1 LAFGIRRLA
10 LSALPALFSLDSD
23 TARDLSFS
31 LDAPFKSMPRISPET
46 IEQVT
51 AALNIVDVI
60 GSYFPL
66 RRAGTEFRALC
77 PFHQEKTPSFYVNP
91 DKQTFYCFGCQRGGS
106 IIQFVQEYEH
116 LDFPEAVRRLAMRA
130 GIAIEQEEFSPEEE
144 EKQTL
149 RKRLL
154 RLHFE
159 AASWF
164 HRNLLRTR
172 AAEAAR
178 GYLSQRGLNIEI
190 AKRWQIGYSPDSW
203 TALTEWGQ
211 QSGFSREEL
220 ILSGLVKPKDEN
232 NPRSRCYD
240 RFRHRL
246 IFPITNDLG
255 EVIAFSGRQIDPNA
269 TGGKYVNSPETPLFS
284 KGNILFGLSKSK
296 RAIARTRQ
304 AIVLEGQIDL
314 ITSFEAG
321 VENVVAPQGTALT
334 ERHAAL
340 LKRFAEEIVLFFDA
354 DAAGE
359 RAAERALEILYGAG
373 LQVRIGV
380 LPVGEDPDSLIRKGG
395 VEIFR
400 ALIAD
405 AKDFFDFEIERG
417 LGGTGSQSIARRVAL
432 ARRVAQFAGL
442 VPDPVVRDTMMN
454 RLASRL
460 GLARES
466 LDQVA
471 MQYRRNQSA
480 HSSSDLKKGE
490 VSLPKHEIAVLC
502 HLALTDQKLI
512 EWIRNQP
519 WLAILE
525 PISGTE
531 LLQKILGST
540 VEPEN
545 PGSIAAFLASLEKP
559 EAAAISQILT
569 LKPIDKSIRPIFW
582 TEFALRE
589 LRSRR
594 QRLQSALRLS
604 AALPDEYPKNLA
616 DKEVLDLESLITH
629 ISRLSSRAS

>member
-1 LAFGIRRLA
+1 
-10 LSALPALFSLDSD
+10 
-23 TARDLSFS
+23 
-31 LDAPFKSMPRISPET
+31 MPRISPET

-116 LDFPEAVRRLAMRA
+116 VDFPEAVGRLAMRA
-130 GIAIEQEEFSPEEE
+130 GIAIQQEEFSAEEE
-144 EKQTL
+144 EKQSL

-159 AASWF
+159 AADWF

-178 GYLSQRGLNIEI
+178 TYLTQRGLNIEI
-190 AKRWQIGYSPDSW
+190 AKRWQIGYAPDSW
-203 TALTEWGQ
+203 TALTDWGQ
-211 QSGFSREEL
+211 GSGFSREEL
-220 ILSGLVKPKDEN
+220 ILSGLVKPRDEN
-232 NPRSRCYD
+232 SPHSSCYD

-246 IFPITNDLG
+246 MFPITNDLG
-255 EVIAFSGRQIDPNA
+255 EVIAFSGRQIDSKA
-269 TGGKYVNSPETPLFS
+269 TGGKYVNSPESPLFS
-284 KGNILFGLSKSK
+284 KGNVLFGLFKSK
-296 RAIARTRQ
+296 RAIAQARQ

-334 ERHAAL
+334 ERHSVL

-359 RAAERALEILYGAG
+359 RAAERALEILYSAG

-380 LPVGEDPDSLIRKGG
+380 LPAGEDPDSLIRKGG
-395 VEIFR
+395 VENFR
-400 ALIAD
+400 ALVAG
-405 AKDFFDFEIERG
+405 ARDFFDFEIERG
-417 LGGTGSQSIARRVAL
+417 LGGVANQSVARRVAL

-471 MQYRRNQSA
+471 LQYRRNQSA
-480 HSSSDLKKGE
+480 HDLSSDLKK
-490 VSLPKHEIAVLC
+490 SQITLPKHEIAILC

-512 EWIRNQP
+512 EWIREQP
-519 WLAILE
+519 WLAVLE

-540 VEPEN
+540 VQPEN
-545 PGSIAAFLASLEKP
+545 PGSIAAFLAGLEKP

-569 LKPIDKSIRPIFW
+569 LKPIDESIRPIFW

-589 LRSRR
+589 LRSRKK
-594 QRLQSALRLS
+594 RLDSVLRLS
-604 AALPDEYPKNLA
+604 ATSADEHSRSLS

>member
-1 LAFGIRRLA
+1 
-10 LSALPALFSLDSD
+10 
-23 TARDLSFS
+23 
-31 LDAPFKSMPRISPET
+31 MPRISPET
-46 IEQVT
+46 IELVT

-77 PFHQEKTPSFYVNP
+77 PFHQEKTPSFYVSP

-106 IIQFVQEYEH
+106 VIQFVQEYEH
-116 LDFPEAVRRLAMRA
+116 IDFPEAVRRLATRA
-130 GIAIEQEEFSPEEE
+130 GIAIQQEEFSAEEE

-159 AASWF
+159 AADWF
-164 HRNLLRTR
+164 QRNLLRTR
-172 AAEAAR
+172 AAEPAR
-178 GYLSQRGLNIEI
+178 SYLSQRGLNIET
-190 AKRWQIGYSPDSW
+190 AKHWQIGYAPNSW
-203 TALTEWGQ
+203 TAFTEWGQ
-211 QSGFSREEL
+211 GSGFSREEL
-220 ILSGLVKPKDEN
+220 ILSGLVKPKEEN

-246 IFPITNDLG
+246 MFPITNDLG

-269 TGGKYVNSPETPLFS
+269 TGGKYVNSPESPLFS

-296 RAIARTRQ
+296 RAIARSQQ

-334 ERHAAL
+334 ERHAVL
-340 LKRFAEEIVLFFDA
+340 LKRFAEEVVLFFDA

-359 RAAERALEILYGAG
+359 RAAERALEILYSAG

-380 LPVGEDPDSLIRKGG
+380 LPAGEDPDSLIRKGG
-395 VEIFR
+395 VEAFR
-400 ALIAD
+400 ALTTD

-417 LGGTGSQSIARRVAL
+417 LGGAGSQSVARRVAL

-460 GLARES
+460 ALPRES

-471 MQYRRNQSA
+471 SQRRRYQSA
-480 HSSSDLKKGE
+480 RDSNFDLEANKVTAPIGA
-490 VSLPKHEIAVLC
+490 IAVLC
-502 HLALTDQKLI
+502 YGVLTNQKLLQ
-512 EWIRNQP
+512 WIREQP
-519 WLAILE
+519 WLAILA

-531 LLQKILGST
+531 LLQKILGSQ
-540 VEPEN
+540 VQPEVPN
-545 PGSIAAFLASLEKP
+545 SVATFLAGLEKA
-559 EAAAISQILT
+559 EVAAISQIL
-569 LKPIDKSIRPIFW
+569 KRRPSAESVCAEYW
-582 TEFALRE
+582 TKLALGE
-589 LRSRR
+589 LQSRK
-594 QRLQSALRLS
+594 QRLVSAIWLS
-604 AALPDEYPKNLA
+604 EDSENKDSAGSVEM
-616 DKEVLDLESLITH
+616 KEIDDLESLINQADRTWK
-629 ISRLSSRAS
+629 SAQTERAVSQ

>member
-1 LAFGIRRLA
+1 
-10 LSALPALFSLDSD
+10 
-23 TARDLSFS
+23 
-31 LDAPFKSMPRISPET
+31 MPRISPET

-116 LDFPEAVRRLAMRA
+116 VDFPEAVRRLAARA
-130 GIAIEQEEFSPEEE
+130 GIAIQQEEFSAEEE

-159 AASWF
+159 VADWF

-172 AAEAAR
+172 AAEPAR
-178 GYLSQRGLNIEI
+178 GYLSQRGLNIDV
-190 AKRWQIGYSPDSW
+190 AKRWQIGYAPDSW

-211 QSGFSREEL
+211 ASGFSREEL
-220 ILSGLVKPKDEN
+220 IVSGLVKPKDEN
-232 NPRSRCYD
+232 SQRSRCYD

-246 IFPITNDLG
+246 MFPITNDLG
-255 EVIAFSGRQIDPNA
+255 EVIAFSGRQIDQNA
-269 TGGKYVNSPETPLFS
+269 TGGKYVNSPESPLFS
-284 KGNILFGLSKSK
+284 KGNILFGLAKSK
-296 RAIARTRQ
+296 RAIARDRQ

-314 ITSFEAG
+314 ITTFEAG

-359 RAAERALEILYGAG
+359 RAAERALEVLYGAG
-373 LQVRIGV
+373 LQVRIGM
-380 LPVGEDPDSLIRKGG
+380 LPAGEDPDSLIRKGG
-395 VEIFR
+395 VENFR

-417 LGGTGSQSIARRVAL
+417 LGGRGDQSVARRVAL

-442 VPDPVVRDTMMN
+442 VPDPVIRDTMII

-460 GLARES
+460 GLPRES
-466 LDQVA
+466 LEQTA
-471 MQYRRNQSA
+471 SQLRRNPSA
-480 HSSSDLKKGE
+480 RDSASDLATSQTAVPE
-490 VSLPKHEIAVLC
+490 EQISVLC
-502 HLALTDQKLI
+502 HIALTDQKMVQ
-512 EWIRNQP
+512 WIREQP
-519 WLAILE
+519 WPAILE

-531 LLQKILGST
+531 LLQKILGSE
-540 VEPEN
+540 VQPEIPN
-545 PGSIAAFLASLEKP
+545 SIATFLASLEKA
-559 EAAAISQILT
+559 EVAAVSQIL
-569 LKPIDKSIRPIFW
+569 KRRPIDESVRPIFW
-582 TEFALRE
+582 TDFALRE

-594 QRLQSALRLS
+594 RHLESVLRLS
-604 AALPDEYPKNLA
+604 AGSADEHSKKQV

>member
-1 LAFGIRRLA
+1 
-10 LSALPALFSLDSD
+10 
-23 TARDLSFS
+23 
-31 LDAPFKSMPRISPET
+31 MPRISPET

-106 IIQFVQEYEH
+106 LIQFVEEYEH
-116 LDFPEAVRRLAMRA
+116 VDFPEAVRRLAARA
-130 GIAIEQEEFSPEEE
+130 GIAIQQEEFSAEEE
-144 EKQTL
+144 EKQSL

-159 AASWF
+159 AADWL

-178 GYLSQRGLNIEI
+178 AYLSQRGLNIDI
-190 AKRWQIGYSPDSW
+190 AKRWQIGYAPDSW
-203 TALTEWGQ
+203 TALADWGQ
-211 QSGFSREEL
+211 TNGFSREEL
-220 ILSGLVKPKDEN
+220 ISSGLVKLKDEKS
-232 NPRSRCYD
+232 PRSRIYD

-246 IFPITNDLG
+246 MFPISNDLG
-255 EVIAFSGRQIDPNA
+255 EIIAFSGRQIDPNA
-269 TGGKYVNSPETPLFS
+269 TGGKYVNSPESPLFS
-284 KGNILFGLSKSK
+284 KGNVLFGLSKSK
-296 RAIARTRQ
+296 RSIARTRQ

-314 ITSFEAG
+314 ITTFEAG
-321 VENVVAPQGTALT
+321 IENVVAPQGTALT
-334 ERHAAL
+334 ERHATL

-359 RAAERALEILYGAG
+359 RAAERALEILFGVG

-380 LPVGEDPDSLIRKGG
+380 LPGGEDPDSLIRKGG
-395 VEIFR
+395 IENFR
-400 ALIAD
+400 TLIAE

-417 LGGTGSQSIARRVAL
+417 LGASADQSVALRVAL
-432 ARRVAQFAGL
+432 ARRVTQFAGL

-460 GLARES
+460 GLPRES
-466 LDQVA
+466 LEQVA
-471 MQYRRNQSA
+471 AQQRRNQSA
-480 HSSSDLKKGE
+480 RDL
-490 VSLPKHEIAVLC
+490 SPDLAANRMAPPRHEIAVLC
-502 HLALTDQKLI
+502 NLVLTDQKLV
-512 EWIRNQP
+512 EWVRDQP
-519 WLAILE
+519 WRAVLE

-531 LLQKILGST
+531 LLQKILGSAAQ
-540 VEPEN
+540 PEI
-545 PGSIAAFLASLEKP
+545 PSSIATFLAGLEKA
-559 EAAAISQILT
+559 EAAALSQILT
-569 LKPIDKSIRPIFW
+569 LKPIDESVRSIFW
-582 TEFALRE
+582 KEFALRE

-594 QRLQSALRLS
+594 QRLESVLRLS
-604 AALPDEYPKNLA
+604 EASGNEDPKRLA
-616 DKEVLDLESLITH
+616 EIKEVLDLESHITH

>member
-1 LAFGIRRLA
+1 
-10 LSALPALFSLDSD
+10 
-23 TARDLSFS
+23 
-31 LDAPFKSMPRISPET
+31 MPRISPET

-77 PFHQEKTPSFYVNP
+77 PFHQEKTPSFYVSP

-106 IIQFVQEYEH
+106 VIQFVQEYEH
-116 LDFPEAVRRLAMRA
+116 IDFPEAVRRLATRA
-130 GIAIEQEEFSPEEE
+130 GIAIQQEEFSAEEE

-159 AASWF
+159 AADWF
-164 HRNLLRTR
+164 QRNLLRTR
-172 AAEAAR
+172 AAEPAR
-178 GYLSQRGLNIEI
+178 SYLSQRGLNIET
-190 AKRWQIGYSPDSW
+190 AKHWQIGYAPNSW
-203 TALTEWGQ
+203 TAFTEWGQ
-211 QSGFSREEL
+211 GSGFSREEL
-220 ILSGLVKPKDEN
+220 ILSGLVKPKEEN

-246 IFPITNDLG
+246 MFPITNDLG

-269 TGGKYVNSPETPLFS
+269 TGGKYVNSPESPLFS

-296 RAIARTRQ
+296 RAIARSQQ

-334 ERHAAL
+334 ERHAVL
-340 LKRFAEEIVLFFDA
+340 LKRFAEEVVLFFDA

-380 LPVGEDPDSLIRKGG
+380 LPAGEDPDSLIRKGG
-395 VEIFR
+395 VEAFR
-400 ALIAD
+400 ALTTD

-417 LGGTGSQSIARRVAL
+417 LGGAGSQSVARRVAL

-460 GLARES
+460 ALPRES

-471 MQYRRNQSA
+471 SQRRRYQSA
-480 HSSSDLKKGE
+480 RDSNFDLEANKVTAPIGA
-490 VSLPKHEIAVLC
+490 IAVLC
-502 HLALTDQKLI
+502 YGVLTNQKLLQ
-512 EWIRNQP
+512 WIREQP
-519 WLAILE
+519 WLAILA

-531 LLQKILGST
+531 LLQKILGSQ
-540 VEPEN
+540 VQPEVPN
-545 PGSIAAFLASLEKP
+545 SVATFLAGLEKA
-559 EAAAISQILT
+559 EVAAISQIL
-569 LKPIDKSIRPIFW
+569 KRRPSAESVCAEYW
-582 TEFALRE
+582 TKLALGE
-589 LRSRR
+589 LQSRK
-594 QRLQSALRLS
+594 QRLVSAIWLS
-604 AALPDEYPKNLA
+604 EDSENKDSAGSVEM
-616 DKEVLDLESLITH
+616 KEIDDLESLINQADRTWK
-629 ISRLSSRAS
+629 SAQTERAVSQ

>member
-1 LAFGIRRLA
+1 
-10 LSALPALFSLDSD
+10 
-23 TARDLSFS
+23 
-31 LDAPFKSMPRISPET
+31 MPRISPET

-60 GSYFPL
+60 SSYFPL

-77 PFHQEKTPSFYVNP
+77 PFHQEKTPSFYVSP

-106 IIQFVQEYEH
+106 VIQFVQEYEH
-116 LDFPEAVRRLAMRA
+116 IDFPEAVRRLATRA
-130 GIAIEQEEFSPEEE
+130 GIAIQQEEFSAEEE

-159 AASWF
+159 AADWF

-172 AAEAAR
+172 AAEPAR
-178 GYLSQRGLNIEI
+178 GYLKQRGLNIET
-190 AKRWQIGYSPDSW
+190 AKHWQIGYAPNSW
-203 TALTEWGQ
+203 TAFTEWAQ
-211 QSGFSREEL
+211 SSGFSREEL
-220 ILSGLVKPKDEN
+220 ILSGLVKPKEEN

-246 IFPITNDLG
+246 MFPITNDLG
-255 EVIAFSGRQIDPNA
+255 EVIAFSGRQIDPNP
-269 TGGKYVNSPETPLFS
+269 TGGKYVNSPESPLFS

-296 RAIARTRQ
+296 RAIARSRQ

-334 ERHAAL
+334 ERHAVL
-340 LKRFAEEIVLFFDA
+340 LKRFAEEVVLFFDA

-380 LPVGEDPDSLIRKGG
+380 LPAGEDPDSLIRKGG
-395 VEIFR
+395 VETFR
-400 ALIAD
+400 VLITD

-417 LGGTGSQSIARRVAL
+417 LGGAGSQSVARRVAL

-460 GLARES
+460 ALPRES

-471 MQYRRNQSA
+471 SQRRRYQSA
-480 HSSSDLKKGE
+480 RDSNFDLEANKVTAPIGA
-490 VSLPKHEIAVLC
+490 IAVLC
-502 HLALTDQKLI
+502 HGVLTNQKLLQ
-512 EWIRNQP
+512 WIRGQP
-519 WLAILE
+519 WLAILA
-525 PISGTE
+525 PTNGTE
-531 LLQKILGST
+531 LLQKILGSQ
-540 VEPEN
+540 VQPEVPN
-545 PGSIAAFLASLEKP
+545 SVATFLAGLEKA
-559 EAAAISQILT
+559 EVAAISQIL
-569 LKPIDKSIRPIFW
+569 KRRPSAEYVCAEYW
-582 TEFALRE
+582 TKLALGE
-589 LRSRR
+589 LRSRK
-594 QRLQSALRLS
+594 QRLVSAIWLS
-604 AALPDEYPKNLA
+604 EDSENKDSAGSAEM
-616 DKEVLDLESLITH
+616 KEVDDLESLINQADLAWKSAQSERTVNQ
-629 ISRLSSRAS
+629 

>member
-1 LAFGIRRLA
+1 
-10 LSALPALFSLDSD
+10 
-23 TARDLSFS
+23 
-31 LDAPFKSMPRISPET
+31 MPRISPET

-77 PFHQEKTPSFYVNP
+77 PFHQEKTPSFYVSP

-106 IIQFVQEYEH
+106 VIQFVQEYEH
-116 LDFPEAVRRLAMRA
+116 IDFPEAVRRLATRA
-130 GIAIEQEEFSPEEE
+130 GIAIQQEEFSAEEE

-159 AASWF
+159 AADWF
-164 HRNLLRTR
+164 QRNLLRTR

-178 GYLSQRGLNIEI
+178 SYLSQRGLNIET
-190 AKRWQIGYSPDSW
+190 AKHWQIGYAPNSW
-203 TALTEWGQ
+203 TAFTEWGQ
-211 QSGFSREEL
+211 GSGFSREEL
-220 ILSGLVKPKDEN
+220 ILSGLVKPKEEN

-246 IFPITNDLG
+246 MFPITNDLG

-269 TGGKYVNSPETPLFS
+269 TGGKYVNSPESPLFS

-296 RAIARTRQ
+296 RAIARSRQ

-334 ERHAAL
+334 ERHAVL
-340 LKRFAEEIVLFFDA
+340 LKRFAEEVVLFFDA

-380 LPVGEDPDSLIRKGG
+380 LPAGEDPDSLIRKGG
-395 VEIFR
+395 VEAFR
-400 ALIAD
+400 TLTTE

-417 LGGTGSQSIARRVAL
+417 LGGAGSQSVARRVAL

-460 GLARES
+460 ALPRES
-466 LDQVA
+466 LDEVA
-471 MQYRRNQSA
+471 SQRRRYQSA
-480 HSSSDLKKGE
+480 RDSNFDLEANKVAAPIGG
-490 VSLPKHEIAVLC
+490 IAVLC
-502 HLALTDQKLI
+502 HGVLTNQKLLQ
-512 EWIRNQP
+512 WIREQP
-519 WLAILE
+519 WLAILA

-531 LLQKILGST
+531 LLQKILGSQ
-540 VEPEN
+540 VQPEVPN
-545 PGSIAAFLASLEKP
+545 SVATFLAGLEKA
-559 EAAAISQILT
+559 EVAAISQIL
-569 LKPIDKSIRPIFW
+569 KRRPSAESVCAEYW
-582 TEFALRE
+582 TKLALGE
-589 LRSRR
+589 LQSRK
-594 QRLQSALRLS
+594 QRLVSAIWLS
-604 AALPDEYPKNLA
+604 EDSENKDSAGSVEM
-616 DKEVLDLESLITH
+616 KEIDDLESLINQADRSWKSAQTE
-629 ISRLSSRAS
+629 RAVSQ

>member
-1 LAFGIRRLA
+1 
-10 LSALPALFSLDSD
+10 
-23 TARDLSFS
+23 
-31 LDAPFKSMPRISPET
+31 MPRISPET

-60 GSYFPL
+60 SSYFPL

-77 PFHQEKTPSFYVNP
+77 PFHQEKTPSFYVSP

-106 IIQFVQEYEH
+106 VIQFVQEYEH
-116 LDFPEAVRRLAMRA
+116 IDFPEAVRRLATRA
-130 GIAIEQEEFSPEEE
+130 GIAIQQEEFSAEEE

-159 AASWF
+159 AADWF

-172 AAEAAR
+172 AAEPAR
-178 GYLSQRGLNIEI
+178 GYLKQRGLNIET
-190 AKRWQIGYSPDSW
+190 AKHWQIGYAPNSW
-203 TALTEWGQ
+203 TALTEWAQ
-211 QSGFSREEL
+211 SSGFSREEL
-220 ILSGLVKPKDEN
+220 ILSGLVKPKEEN

-246 IFPITNDLG
+246 MFPITNDLG
-255 EVIAFSGRQIDPNA
+255 EVIAFSGRQIDPNP
-269 TGGKYVNSPETPLFS
+269 TGGKYVNSPESPLFS

-296 RAIARTRQ
+296 RAIARSRQ

-334 ERHAAL
+334 ERHAVL
-340 LKRFAEEIVLFFDA
+340 LKRFAEEVVLFFDA

-380 LPVGEDPDSLIRKGG
+380 LPAGEDPDSLIRKGG
-395 VEIFR
+395 VETFR
-400 ALIAD
+400 VLITD

-417 LGGTGSQSIARRVAL
+417 LGGAGSQSVARRVAL

-460 GLARES
+460 ALPRES

-471 MQYRRNQSA
+471 SQRRRYQSA
-480 HSSSDLKKGE
+480 RDSNFDLEANKVTAPIGA
-490 VSLPKHEIAVLC
+490 IAVLC
-502 HLALTDQKLI
+502 HGVLTNQKLLQ
-512 EWIRNQP
+512 WIRGQP
-519 WLAILE
+519 WLAILA
-525 PISGTE
+525 PTNGTE
-531 LLQKILGST
+531 LLQKILGSQ
-540 VEPEN
+540 VQPEVPN
-545 PGSIAAFLASLEKP
+545 SVATFLAGLEKA
-559 EAAAISQILT
+559 EVAAISQIL
-569 LKPIDKSIRPIFW
+569 KRRPSAEYVCAEYW
-582 TEFALRE
+582 TKLALGE
-589 LRSRR
+589 LRSRK
-594 QRLQSALRLS
+594 QRLVSAIWLS
-604 AALPDEYPKNLA
+604 EDSENKDSAGSAEM
-616 DKEVLDLESLITH
+616 KEVDDLESLINQADLAWKSAQSERTVNQ
-629 ISRLSSRAS
+629 

>member
-1 LAFGIRRLA
+1 
-10 LSALPALFSLDSD
+10 
-23 TARDLSFS
+23 
-31 LDAPFKSMPRISPET
+31 MPRISPET

-77 PFHQEKTPSFYVNP
+77 PFHQEKTPSFYVSP

-106 IIQFVQEYEH
+106 VIQFVQEYEH
-116 LDFPEAVRRLAMRA
+116 IDFPESVRRLATRA
-130 GIAIEQEEFSPEEE
+130 GIAIQQEEFSAEEE
-144 EKQTL
+144 QKQTL

-159 AASWF
+159 AADWF
-164 HRNLLRTR
+164 QRNLLRTR
-172 AAEAAR
+172 AAEPAR
-178 GYLSQRGLNIEI
+178 SYLSQRGLNIET
-190 AKRWQIGYSPDSW
+190 AKHWQIGYAPNSW
-203 TALTEWGQ
+203 TALTEWAQ
-211 QSGFSREEL
+211 SSGFSREEL
-220 ILSGLVKPKDEN
+220 ILGGLVKPKEEN

-246 IFPITNDLG
+246 MFPITNDLG

-269 TGGKYVNSPETPLFS
+269 TGGKYVNSPESPLFS

-296 RAIARTRQ
+296 RAIARSQQ

-334 ERHAAL
+334 ERHAVL
-340 LKRFAEEIVLFFDA
+340 LKRFAEEVVLFFDA

-380 LPVGEDPDSLIRKGG
+380 LPAGEDPDSLIRKGG
-395 VEIFR
+395 VEAFR
-400 ALIAD
+400 ALTTD

-417 LGGTGSQSIARRVAL
+417 LGGAGSQSVARRVAL

-460 GLARES
+460 ALPRES

-471 MQYRRNQSA
+471 SQRRRYQSA
-480 HSSSDLKKGE
+480 RDSNFDLEANKVTAPIGA
-490 VSLPKHEIAVLC
+490 IAVLC
-502 HLALTDQKLI
+502 HGVLTNQKLLQ
-512 EWIRNQP
+512 WIREQP
-519 WLAILE
+519 WLAILA
-525 PISGTE
+525 PIGGTE
-531 LLQKILGST
+531 LLQKILGSQ
-540 VEPEN
+540 VQPEVPN
-545 PGSIAAFLASLEKP
+545 SVATFLAGLEKA
-559 EAAAISQILT
+559 EVAAISQIL
-569 LKPIDKSIRPIFW
+569 KRRPSAESVCAEYW
-582 TEFALRE
+582 TKLALGE
-589 LRSRR
+589 LQSRK
-594 QRLQSALRLS
+594 QRLVSAIWLS
-604 AALPDEYPKNLA
+604 EDSENKDSAGSVEM
-616 DKEVLDLESLITH
+616 KEIDDLESLINQADRTWK
-629 ISRLSSRAS
+629 SAQTERAVSQ

>member
-1 LAFGIRRLA
+1 
-10 LSALPALFSLDSD
+10 
-23 TARDLSFS
+23 
-31 LDAPFKSMPRISPET
+31 MPRISPET

-77 PFHQEKTPSFYVNP
+77 PFHQEKTPSFYVSP

-106 IIQFVQEYEH
+106 VIQFVQEYEH
-116 LDFPEAVRRLAMRA
+116 IDFPEAVRRLATRA
-130 GIAIEQEEFSPEEE
+130 GIAFQQEEFSAEEE

-159 AASWF
+159 AADWF

-172 AAEAAR
+172 AAEPAR
-178 GYLSQRGLNIEI
+178 GYLKQRGLNIET
-190 AKRWQIGYSPDSW
+190 AKHWQIGYAPNSW
-203 TALTEWGQ
+203 TALTEWAQ
-211 QSGFSREEL
+211 SSGFSREEL
-220 ILSGLVKPKDEN
+220 ILSGLVKPKEEN

-246 IFPITNDLG
+246 MFPITNDLG

-269 TGGKYVNSPETPLFS
+269 TGGKYVNSPESPLFS

-296 RAIARTRQ
+296 RAIARSRQ

-334 ERHAAL
+334 ERHAVL
-340 LKRFAEEIVLFFDA
+340 LKRFAEEVVLFFDA

-380 LPVGEDPDSLIRKGG
+380 LPAGEDPDSLIRKGG
-395 VEIFR
+395 VETFR
-400 ALIAD
+400 VLITD

-417 LGGTGSQSIARRVAL
+417 LGGAGSQSVARRVAL

-460 GLARES
+460 ALPRES

-471 MQYRRNQSA
+471 SQRRRYQSA
-480 HSSSDLKKGE
+480 RDSNFDLEANKVAAPIGA
-490 VSLPKHEIAVLC
+490 IAVLC
-502 HLALTDQKLI
+502 HGVLTNQKLLQ
-512 EWIRNQP
+512 WIRGQP
-519 WLAILE
+519 WLAILA
-525 PISGTE
+525 PTNGTE
-531 LLQKILGST
+531 LLQKILGSQ
-540 VEPEN
+540 VQPEVPN
-545 PGSIAAFLASLEKP
+545 SVATFLAGLEKA
-559 EAAAISQILT
+559 EVAAISQIL
-569 LKPIDKSIRPIFW
+569 KRRPSAEYVCAEYW
-582 TEFALRE
+582 TKLALGE
-589 LRSRR
+589 LRSRK
-594 QRLQSALRLS
+594 QRLVSAIWLS
-604 AALPDEYPKNLA
+604 EDSLNKDSAGSAEM
-616 DKEVLDLESLITH
+616 KEVDDLESLINQADLAWKSAQSERTVNQ
-629 ISRLSSRAS
+629 

>member
-1 LAFGIRRLA
+1 
-10 LSALPALFSLDSD
+10 
-23 TARDLSFS
+23 
-31 LDAPFKSMPRISPET
+31 MPRISPET

-77 PFHQEKTPSFYVNP
+77 PFHQERTPSFYVSP

-106 IIQFVQEYEH
+106 VIQFVQEYEH
-116 LDFPEAVRRLAMRA
+116 IDFPEAVRRLATRA
-130 GIAIEQEEFSPEEE
+130 GIAIQQEEFSAEEE

-159 AASWF
+159 AADWF

-172 AAEAAR
+172 AAEPAR
-178 GYLSQRGLNIEI
+178 GYLKQRGLNIET
-190 AKRWQIGYSPDSW
+190 AKHWQIGYAPNSW
-203 TALTEWGQ
+203 TALTEWAQ
-211 QSGFSREEL
+211 SSGFSREEL
-220 ILSGLVKPKDEN
+220 ILSGLVKPKEEN

-246 IFPITNDLG
+246 MFPITNDLG

-269 TGGKYVNSPETPLFS
+269 TGGKYVNSPESPLFS

-296 RAIARTRQ
+296 RAIARSRQ

-334 ERHAAL
+334 ERHAVL
-340 LKRFAEEIVLFFDA
+340 LKRFAEEVVLFFDA

-380 LPVGEDPDSLIRKGG
+380 LPAGEDPDSLIRKGG
-395 VEIFR
+395 VETFR
-400 ALIAD
+400 VLITD

-417 LGGTGSQSIARRVAL
+417 LGGAGSQSVARRVAL

-460 GLARES
+460 ALPRES

-471 MQYRRNQSA
+471 SQRRRYQSA
-480 HSSSDLKKGE
+480 RDSNFDLEANKVAAPIGA
-490 VSLPKHEIAVLC
+490 IAVLC
-502 HLALTDQKLI
+502 HGVLTNQKLLQ
-512 EWIRNQP
+512 WIRGQP
-519 WLAILE
+519 WLAILA
-525 PISGTE
+525 PTNGTE
-531 LLQKILGST
+531 LLQKILGSQ
-540 VEPEN
+540 VQPEVPN
-545 PGSIAAFLASLEKP
+545 SVATFLAGLEKA
-559 EAAAISQILT
+559 EVAAISQIL
-569 LKPIDKSIRPIFW
+569 KRRPSAEYVCAEYW
-582 TEFALRE
+582 TKLALGE
-589 LRSRR
+589 LRSRK
-594 QRLQSALRLS
+594 QRLVSAIWLS
-604 AALPDEYPKNLA
+604 EDSQNKDSAGSAEM
-616 DKEVLDLESLITH
+616 KEVDDLESLINQADLAWKSAQSERTVNQ
-629 ISRLSSRAS
+629 

>member
-1 LAFGIRRLA
+1 
-10 LSALPALFSLDSD
+10 
-23 TARDLSFS
+23 
-31 LDAPFKSMPRISPET
+31 MPRISPET

-77 PFHQEKTPSFYVNP
+77 PFHQEKTPSFYVSP

-106 IIQFVQEYEH
+106 VIQFVQEYEH
-116 LDFPEAVRRLAMRA
+116 IDFPEAVRRLATRA
-130 GIAIEQEEFSPEEE
+130 GIAIQQEEFSAEEE

-159 AASWF
+159 AADWF
-164 HRNLLRTR
+164 QRNLLRTR

-178 GYLSQRGLNIEI
+178 SYLSQRGLNIET
-190 AKRWQIGYSPDSW
+190 AKHWQIGYAPNSW
-203 TALTEWGQ
+203 TAFTEWGQ
-211 QSGFSREEL
+211 GSGFSREEL
-220 ILSGLVKPKDEN
+220 ILSGLVKPKEEN

-246 IFPITNDLG
+246 MFPITNDLG

-269 TGGKYVNSPETPLFS
+269 TGGKYVNSPESPLFS

-296 RAIARTRQ
+296 RAIARSRQ

-334 ERHAAL
+334 ERHAVL
-340 LKRFAEEIVLFFDA
+340 LKRFAEEVVLFFDA

-380 LPVGEDPDSLIRKGG
+380 LPAGEDPDSLIRKGG
-395 VEIFR
+395 VEAFR
-400 ALIAD
+400 ALTTE

-417 LGGTGSQSIARRVAL
+417 LGGAGSQSVARRVAL

-460 GLARES
+460 ALPRES
-466 LDQVA
+466 LDEVA
-471 MQYRRNQSA
+471 SQRRRYQSA
-480 HSSSDLKKGE
+480 RDSNFDLAANKVAAPIGG
-490 VSLPKHEIAVLC
+490 IAVLC
-502 HLALTDQKLI
+502 HGVLTNQKLLQ
-512 EWIRNQP
+512 WIREQP
-519 WLAILE
+519 WLAILA

-531 LLQKILGST
+531 LLQKILGSQ
-540 VEPEN
+540 VQPEVPN
-545 PGSIAAFLASLEKP
+545 SVATFLAGLEKA
-559 EAAAISQILT
+559 EVAAISQIL
-569 LKPIDKSIRPIFW
+569 KRRPSAESVCAEYW
-582 TEFALRE
+582 TKLALGE
-589 LRSRR
+589 LRSRK
-594 QRLQSALRLS
+594 QRLVSAIWLS
-604 AALPDEYPKNLA
+604 EDSENKDSAGSAEM
-616 DKEVLDLESLITH
+616 KEVDDLESLIDQAELAWKSARTE
-629 ISRLSSRAS
+629 RAVSQ

>member
-1 LAFGIRRLA
+1 
-10 LSALPALFSLDSD
+10 
-23 TARDLSFS
+23 
-31 LDAPFKSMPRISPET
+31 MPRISPET

-77 PFHQEKTPSFYVNP
+77 PFHQEKTPSFYVSP

-106 IIQFVQEYEH
+106 VIQFVQEYEH
-116 LDFPEAVRRLAMRA
+116 IDFPEAVRRLATRA
-130 GIAIEQEEFSPEEE
+130 GIAIQQEEFSAEEE
-144 EKQTL
+144 EKRTL

-159 AASWF
+159 AADWF
-164 HRNLLRTR
+164 QRNLLRTR

-178 GYLSQRGLNIEI
+178 SYLSQRGLNIET
-190 AKRWQIGYSPDSW
+190 AKHWQIGYAPNSW
-203 TALTEWGQ
+203 TAFTEWGQ
-211 QSGFSREEL
+211 GSGFSREEL
-220 ILSGLVKPKDEN
+220 ILSGLVKPKEEN

-246 IFPITNDLG
+246 MFPITNDLG

-269 TGGKYVNSPETPLFS
+269 TGGKYVNSPESPLFS

-296 RAIARTRQ
+296 RAIARSRQ

-334 ERHAAL
+334 ERHAVL
-340 LKRFAEEIVLFFDA
+340 LKRFAEEVVLFFDA

-380 LPVGEDPDSLIRKGG
+380 LPAGEDPDSLIRKGG
-395 VEIFR
+395 VEAFR
-400 ALIAD
+400 ALTTE

-417 LGGTGSQSIARRVAL
+417 LGGSGSQSVARRVAL

-460 GLARES
+460 ALPRES
-466 LDQVA
+466 LDEVA
-471 MQYRRNQSA
+471 SQRRRYQSA
-480 HSSSDLKKGE
+480 RDSNFDLEANKVAAPIGG
-490 VSLPKHEIAVLC
+490 IAVLC
-502 HLALTDQKLI
+502 HGVLTNQKLLQ
-512 EWIRNQP
+512 WIREQP
-519 WLAILE
+519 WLAILA

-531 LLQKILGST
+531 LLQKILGSQ
-540 VEPEN
+540 VQPEVPN
-545 PGSIAAFLASLEKP
+545 SVATFLAGLEKA
-559 EAAAISQILT
+559 EVAAISQIL
-569 LKPIDKSIRPIFW
+569 KRRPSAESVCAEYW
-582 TEFALRE
+582 TKLALGE
-589 LRSRR
+589 LQSRK
-594 QRLQSALRLS
+594 QRLVSAIWLS
-604 AALPDEYPKNLA
+604 EDSENKDSAGSVEM
-616 DKEVLDLESLITH
+616 KEIDDLESLINQADRSWKSAQTE
-629 ISRLSSRAS
+629 RAVSQ

>member
-1 LAFGIRRLA
+1 
-10 LSALPALFSLDSD
+10 
-23 TARDLSFS
+23 
-31 LDAPFKSMPRISPET
+31 MPRISPET

-77 PFHQEKTPSFYVNP
+77 PFHQEKTPSFYVSP

-106 IIQFVQEYEH
+106 VIQFVQEYEH
-116 LDFPEAVRRLAMRA
+116 IDFPEAVRRLATRA
-130 GIAIEQEEFSPEEE
+130 GIAIQQEEFSAEEE

-159 AASWF
+159 AADWF
-164 HRNLLRTR
+164 QRNLLRTR

-178 GYLSQRGLNIEI
+178 SYLSQRGLNIET
-190 AKRWQIGYSPDSW
+190 AKHWQIGYAPNSW
-203 TALTEWGQ
+203 TAFTEWGQ
-211 QSGFSREEL
+211 GSGFSREEL
-220 ILSGLVKPKDEN
+220 ILSGLVKPKEEN

-246 IFPITNDLG
+246 MFPITNDLG

-269 TGGKYVNSPETPLFS
+269 TGGKYVNSPESPLFS

-296 RAIARTRQ
+296 RAIARSRQ

-334 ERHAAL
+334 ERHAVL
-340 LKRFAEEIVLFFDA
+340 LKRFAEEVVLFFDA

-380 LPVGEDPDSLIRKGG
+380 LPAGEDPDSLIRKGG
-395 VEIFR
+395 VEAFR
-400 ALIAD
+400 ALTTE

-417 LGGTGSQSIARRVAL
+417 LGGAGSQSVARRVAL

-460 GLARES
+460 ALPRES
-466 LDQVA
+466 LDEVA
-471 MQYRRNQSA
+471 SQRRRYQSA
-480 HSSSDLKKGE
+480 RDSNFDLAANKVAAPIGG
-490 VSLPKHEIAVLC
+490 IAVLC
-502 HLALTDQKLI
+502 HGVLTNQKLLQ
-512 EWIRNQP
+512 WIREQP
-519 WLAILE
+519 WLAILA

-531 LLQKILGST
+531 LLQKILGSQ
-540 VEPEN
+540 VQPEVPN
-545 PGSIAAFLASLEKP
+545 SVATFLAGLEKA
-559 EAAAISQILT
+559 EVAAISQIL
-569 LKPIDKSIRPIFW
+569 KRRPSAESVCAEYW
-582 TEFALRE
+582 TKLALGE
-589 LRSRR
+589 LQSRK
-594 QRLQSALRLS
+594 QRLVSAIWLS
-604 AALPDEYPKNLA
+604 EDSENKDSAGSVEM
-616 DKEVLDLESLITH
+616 KEIDDLESLINQADRSWKSAQTE
-629 ISRLSSRAS
+629 RAVSQ

>member
-1 LAFGIRRLA
+1 
-10 LSALPALFSLDSD
+10 
-23 TARDLSFS
+23 
-31 LDAPFKSMPRISPET
+31 MPRISPET

-77 PFHQEKTPSFYVNP
+77 PFHQEKTPSFYVSP

-106 IIQFVQEYEH
+106 VIQFVQEYEH
-116 LDFPEAVRRLAMRA
+116 IDFPEAVRRLATRA
-130 GIAIEQEEFSPEEE
+130 GIAIQQEEFSAEEE

-159 AASWF
+159 AADWF
-164 HRNLLRTR
+164 QRNLLRTR

-178 GYLSQRGLNIEI
+178 SYLSQRGLNIET
-190 AKRWQIGYSPDSW
+190 AKHWQIGYAPNSW
-203 TALTEWGQ
+203 TAFTEWGQ
-211 QSGFSREEL
+211 GSGFSREEL
-220 ILSGLVKPKDEN
+220 ILSGLAKPKEEN

-246 IFPITNDLG
+246 MFPITNDLG

-269 TGGKYVNSPETPLFS
+269 TGGKYVNSPESPLFS

-296 RAIARTRQ
+296 RAIARSRQ

-334 ERHAAL
+334 ERHAVL
-340 LKRFAEEIVLFFDA
+340 LKRFAEEVVLFFDA

-380 LPVGEDPDSLIRKGG
+380 LPAGEDPDSLIRKGG
-395 VEIFR
+395 VEAFR
-400 ALIAD
+400 TLTTE

-417 LGGTGSQSIARRVAL
+417 LGGAGSQSVARRVAL

-460 GLARES
+460 ALPRES
-466 LDQVA
+466 LDEVA
-471 MQYRRNQSA
+471 SQRRRYQSA
-480 HSSSDLKKGE
+480 RDSNFDLEANKVAAPIGG
-490 VSLPKHEIAVLC
+490 IAVLC
-502 HLALTDQKLI
+502 HGVLTNQKLLQ
-512 EWIRNQP
+512 WIREQP
-519 WLAILE
+519 WLAILA

-531 LLQKILGST
+531 LLQKILGSQ
-540 VEPEN
+540 VQPEVPN
-545 PGSIAAFLASLEKP
+545 SVATFLAGLEKA
-559 EAAAISQILT
+559 EVAAISQIL
-569 LKPIDKSIRPIFW
+569 KRRPSAESVCAEYW
-582 TEFALRE
+582 TKLALGE
-589 LRSRR
+589 LQSRK
-594 QRLQSALRLS
+594 QRLVSAIWLS
-604 AALPDEYPKNLA
+604 EDSENKDSAGSVEM
-616 DKEVLDLESLITH
+616 KEIDDLESLINQADRSWKSAQTE
-629 ISRLSSRAS
+629 RAVSQ

>member
-1 LAFGIRRLA
+1 
-10 LSALPALFSLDSD
+10 
-23 TARDLSFS
+23 
-31 LDAPFKSMPRISPET
+31 MPRISPET

-77 PFHQEKTPSFYVNP
+77 PFHQEKTPSFYVSP

-106 IIQFVQEYEH
+106 VIQFVQEYEH
-116 LDFPEAVRRLAMRA
+116 IDFPEAVRRLATRA
-130 GIAIEQEEFSPEEE
+130 GIAIQQEEFSAEEE

-159 AASWF
+159 AADWF

-172 AAEAAR
+172 AAEPAR
-178 GYLSQRGLNIEI
+178 GYLKQRGLNIET
-190 AKRWQIGYSPDSW
+190 AKHWQIGYAPNSW
-203 TALTEWGQ
+203 TAFTEWAQ
-211 QSGFSREEL
+211 SSGFSREEL
-220 ILSGLVKPKDEN
+220 ILSGLVKPKEEN

-246 IFPITNDLG
+246 MFPITNDLG

-269 TGGKYVNSPETPLFS
+269 TGGKYVNSPESPLFS

-296 RAIARTRQ
+296 RAIARSRQ

-334 ERHAAL
+334 ERHAVL
-340 LKRFAEEIVLFFDA
+340 LKRFAEEVVLFFDA

-380 LPVGEDPDSLIRKGG
+380 LPAGEDPDSLIRKGG
-395 VEIFR
+395 VETFR
-400 ALIAD
+400 VLITD

-417 LGGTGSQSIARRVAL
+417 LGGAGSQSVARRVAL

-460 GLARES
+460 ALPRES

-471 MQYRRNQSA
+471 SQRRRYQSA
-480 HSSSDLKKGE
+480 RDSNFDLEANKVAAPIGA
-490 VSLPKHEIAVLC
+490 IAVLC
-502 HLALTDQKLI
+502 HGVLTNQKLLQ
-512 EWIRNQP
+512 WIRGQP
-519 WLAILE
+519 WLAILA
-525 PISGTE
+525 PTNGTE
-531 LLQKILGST
+531 LLQKILGSQ
-540 VEPEN
+540 VQPEVPN
-545 PGSIAAFLASLEKP
+545 SVATFLAGLEKA
-559 EAAAISQILT
+559 EVAAISQIL
-569 LKPIDKSIRPIFW
+569 KRRPSAEYVCAEYW
-582 TEFALRE
+582 TKLALGE
-589 LRSRR
+589 LRSRK
-594 QRLQSALRLS
+594 QRLVSAIWLS
-604 AALPDEYPKNLA
+604 EDSQNKDSAGSAEM
-616 DKEVLDLESLITH
+616 KEVDDLESLINQADLAWKSAQSERTVNQ
-629 ISRLSSRAS
+629 